1 MTSQFSLDKQQGAS
15 RRTFLFRSLAGV
27 GIAAPLGLLVS
38 CAQPGASVSET
49 APGAHNLT
57 TPTSTAT
64 QNMTAQVKKYFTEIM
79 DDENAHVTF
88 IKDAISKAGATA
100 RPKPTFKDL
109 QQPDMK
115 SFAKLAQTFE
125 NLGVGAYLGAASS
138 ISNKQILEAAGSIL
152 TVEARHAGFL
162 NALENS
168 NLSPNGSFDKPI
180 SQSDIVKAVSPYIS
194 NLNGGKDPSQ
204 SLRSDDDILNFA
216 LLLEYLEAEFYNTNV
231 PKLLK

>member
-1 MTSQFSLDKQQGAS
+1 M
-15 RRTFLFRSLAGV
+15 
-27 GIAAPLGLLVS
+27 
-38 CAQPGASVSET
+38 
-49 APGAHNLT
+49 
-57 TPTSTAT
+57 
-64 QNMTAQVKKYFTEIM
+64 
-79 DDENAHVTF
+79 
-88 IKDAISKAGATA
+88 
-100 RPKPTFKDL
+100 
-109 QQPDMK
+109 
-115 SFAKLAQTFE
+115 
-125 NLGVGAYLGAASS
+125 
-138 ISNKQILEAAGSIL
+138 L